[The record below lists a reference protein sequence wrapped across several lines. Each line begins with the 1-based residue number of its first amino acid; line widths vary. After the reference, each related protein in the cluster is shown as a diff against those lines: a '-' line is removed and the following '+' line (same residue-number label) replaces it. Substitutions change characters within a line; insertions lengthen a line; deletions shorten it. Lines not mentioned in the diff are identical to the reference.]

1 MSIDTDSGSPRRG
14 FPTTHASI
22 LEAAASAD
30 EEVRRRGFGALV
42 SVYWKPVYTYLRLRW
57 GHDREMAK
65 DLTQDFFTE
74 AMTRGFFESYDPAR
88 ARFRTFVRSCVD
100 HFAANARR
108 AEGRLKRGGGAPVLS
123 LDFDG
128 AEAEF
133 ARARSITEADAET
146 RFQQEWMRALLS
158 GAVDAFRAECTG
170 GGREDR
176 FRLFERYD
184 LEPVDGSTRPTY
196 NELAEQFALPLTQVT
211 NHLAWARREFR
222 RHVLATLRALSG
234 SEAEFRAEARELLG
248 TEPP

>member
-1 MSIDTDSGSPRRG
+1 MTVDTDLGGPRRS

-22 LEAAASAD
+22 LEAVASAD
-30 EEVRRRGFGALV
+30 DEVRRRAFGALV
-42 SVYWKPVYTYLRLRW
+42 LVYWKPVYTYLRLRW
-57 GHDREMAK
+57 SLDSDVAK

-88 ARFRTFVRSCVD
+88 ARFRTFVRTCVD

-108 AEGRLKRGGGAPVLS
+108 AEGRLKRGGGTPLLP
-123 LDFDG
+123 LDFEG

-133 ARARSITEADAET
+133 ARAGNITEADAET
-146 RFQQEWMRALLS
+146 RFQHEWVRALLA
-158 GAVDAFRAECTG
+158 GAVDAFRAECASAG
-170 GGREDR
+170 HEDR

-184 LEPVDGSTRPTY
+184 LEPADGSTRPTY
-196 NELAEQFALPLTQVT
+196 KVLAEEFALPVTQVT

-222 RHVLATLRALSG
+222 RHVFATLRALSG

-248 TEPP
+248 TDPP